1 MPDNLACQISAPQTS
16 HTHCLTGQV
25 STRTCIAPPTS
36 PHPLTPLSHCAA
48 THQAERRV
56 QEQRT
61 RKGTQPFFIGG
72 RGRDA
77 EEEEE
82 EVDDPRAR

>member
-1 MPDNLACQISAPQTS
+1 
-16 HTHCLTGQV
+16 
-25 STRTCIAPPTS
+25 
-36 PHPLTPLSHCAA
+36 
-48 THQAERRV
+48 V

-82 EVDDPRAR
+82 EVDDPRARWGGQGG